1 MTSKATCVA
10 WANRALVRA
19 AAAFAAFAAYRSLHS
34 SSTTIKL
41 ASEGHSRFD
50 FGRGRRTLQLER
62 AIAVAALVLK
72 TSEAQSAFA
81 GRAAA

>member
-41 ASEGHSRFD
+41 EGHSRFD